1 MKGFDF
7 RMEKLGLNEIR
18 EKYLSF
24 FESKGHLRMPSFPLV
39 PKDDPSVLLINAGM
53 TPLKPYFTGKE
64 TPPRRRVTTCQKC
77 IRTPDI
83 ELVGHTARHGTFFEM
98 LGNFSFGDYF
108 KTEAVS
114 WAWEFITEV
123 MHMPVERL
131 WVTIYEDDDE
141 AFDIWTKKIGFPEE
155 RIVRMG
161 KEDNFWEHGTGPC
174 GPCSE
179 IHFDRGP
186 EYSCGKPDCKLGC
199 DCDRYVEFWNLV
211 FTQFDKDENGN
222 YNRLPNPNID
232 TGMGLERLAT
242 IMQGVNNIFEVDT
255 IRNIMLSVSE
265 ITGVKYGDSEKT
277 DVSLRAITD
286 HIRSTCFM
294 ISDGILPSNEGRG
307 YVLRR
312 LLRRAA
318 RHGKLLGVNGSFLYK
333 LADTVFGECKSG
345 YPELSENAD
354 YIKKI
359 IKIEEER
366 FAETIDQGLSILSDY
381 MEEMKKEGR
390 NELSGEDAFKL
401 YDTYGFPLDLTV
413 DIAEENGYKVDK
425 EGFDKCMLNQR
436 MTAKSARAENA
447 DNAWSSDAS
456 IPDEVVPE
464 FLGYDE
470 LSCTA
475 RVMALIKDGTL
486 VNEVEEGENAI
497 AAFDKTVFYSE
508 CGGQVGDT
516 GSVKAEGAVCEVISG
531 KKVSGKDA
539 SEIKVI
545 SGALK
550 VGDEVSLEVDK
561 KRRMAISRNHSVTH
575 LLQKA
580 LTEVLGSHVAQAGS
594 YVGEDRM
601 RFDFSHFE
609 AMTAEEIAEAEQ
621 KVNEKILED
630 LKITKREMPIAEA
643 KKLGATAL
651 FGEKYGETV
660 RVVSMGDY
668 SMEFCAGTH
677 LDATSQIGLFKILS
691 ESGVAAGVRRIEGVT
706 GNGVLSYIKA
716 QEETVEE
723 LASIMKS
730 APGAV
735 LERTRAF
742 VQNAVETKKEL
753 EALKAEMSKGAA
765 DELLKGATDV
775 KGVSVITARVDGS
788 DVETMRGMIDTIKD
802 KLPSAAAVLASVSDG
817 KVTFVGGATKNA
829 VAKGVH
835 IGKVIKEVASVAGGG
850 GGGKPDS
857 AQAGGKDIT
866 KADEALGV
874 VLSVIEA
881 QL

>member
-1 MKGFDF
+1 
-7 RMEKLGLNEIR
+7 MEKLGLNEIR

-24 FESKGHLRMPSFPLV
+24 FETKGHLRLPSFPLV

-108 KTEAVS
+108 KTEAIS

-141 AFDIWTKKIGFPEE
+141 AFDIWTNKIGFPAE

-186 EYSCGKPDCKLGC
+186 EYSCGKPGCKLGC

-255 IRNIMLSVSE
+255 IRNIMLSVSD

-333 LADTVFGECKSG
+333 LADTVFNECKSG

-366 FAETIDQGLSILSDY
+366 FAETIDQGLAILSSY
-381 MEEMKKEGR
+381 MENMKASGKT
-390 NELSGEDAFKL
+390 ELSGEDAFKL

-413 DIAEENGYKVDK
+413 DITSENGFTVDK
-425 EGFDKCMLNQR
+425 DGFDKCMQTQR
-436 MTAKSARAENA
+436 ITAKSARAENA
-447 DNAWSSDAS
+447 DNAWSSDAA
-456 IPDEVVPE
+456 IPDDVTPE

-475 RVMALIKDGTL
+475 TVKAIIKDGVL
-486 VNEVEEGENAI
+486 SDFAEEGENAI
-497 AAFDKTVFYSE
+497 VAFDKTVFYSE

-516 GSVKAEGAVCEVISG
+516 GKATSDNAVAAVLQSR
-531 KKVSGKDA
+531 KVSGKDA
-539 SEIKVI
+539 SEIKVEAGKI
-545 SGALK
+545 S
-550 VGDEVSLEVDK
+550 VGDTLSLSVDK

-580 LTEVLGSHVAQAGS
+580 LIETLGSHVAQAGS

-609 AMTAEEIAEAEQ
+609 AMTDEELSAVENR
-621 KVNEKILED
+621 VNEKILED
-630 LKITKREMPIAEA
+630 IKITKREMPIAEA

-677 LDATSQIGLFKILS
+677 LEATSQIGLFKIIS

-706 GNGVLSYIKA
+706 GSGVLSYIKA
-716 QEETVEE
+716 QEETISQI
-723 LASIMKS
+723 ASVMKS
-730 APGAV
+730 NPGAV
-735 LERTRAF
+735 VERTRAF
-742 VQNAVETKKEL
+742 VQNAADTKKEL
-753 EALKAEMSKGAA
+753 DALKAELSKGVA
-765 DELLKGATDV
+765 DELLKKAVDV
-775 KGVSVITARVDGS
+775 KGVSVITAKVDGV
-788 DVETMRGMIDTIKD
+788 DVEAMREMIDTVKD
-802 KLPSAAAVLASVSDG
+802 KLPISATVLACVSEG
-817 KVTFVGGATKNA
+817 KVTFVGGAGKQA
-829 VAKGVH
+829 CAMGVH

-857 AQAGGKDIT
+857 AQAGGKDVT
-866 KADEALGV
+866 KTDAALDV
-874 VLSVIEA
+874 VSGVIEA